1 MDHSGKITEVSESDN
16 YYSIS
21 ADGIGFGL
29 DKKYGAVPKVGDD
42 IIVYSEGSTVRGVTL
57 NGKKLYYKTDKQLS
71 DEHEEWR
78 RKYQQQKE
86 DNFKKDRQRLDKVY
100 NSLPDF
106 FKKRIDRFRAN
117 NPDFR
122 VDYESYEMFCITEAI
137 LIADHFSK
145 GVDLTIQANKKLIC
159 KEIEE
164 WSKKGWTEQH
174 KEIPTIDDGHS
185 GNTFGMAVKLAW
197 LYIDEPSNVSKCHGS
212 LSTLVGSEDFGDI
225 KGRKQ
230 IRQRKLER
238 IKEITKM
245 NQFKNVVLPTYLTC
259 KSDLSLHHLMP
270 PPFTRHKKYKVEGST
285 PNYVWI
291 VSDRIDPNDGRPER
305 YKFKITDY
313 DYYFDEEYGLELY
326 FYTPAEERKLKLENL
341 PK

>member
-122 VDYESYEMFCITEAI
+122 VDYESYEMFCITEI
-137 LIADHFSK
+137 
-145 GVDLTIQANKKLIC
+145 
-159 KEIEE
+159 
-164 WSKKGWTEQH
+164 
-174 KEIPTIDDGHS
+174 
-185 GNTFGMAVKLAW
+185 
-197 LYIDEPSNVSKCHGS
+197 
-212 LSTLVGSEDFGDI
+212 
-225 KGRKQ
+225 GRAH
-230 IRQRKLER
+230 
-238 IKEITKM
+238 
-245 NQFKNVVLPTYLTC
+245 V
-259 KSDLSLHHLMP
+259 
-270 PPFTRHKKYKVEGST
+270 
-285 PNYVWI
+285 
-291 VSDRIDPNDGRPER
+291 
-305 YKFKITDY
+305 
-313 DYYFDEEYGLELY
+313 
-326 FYTPAEERKLKLENL
+326 
-341 PK
+341 